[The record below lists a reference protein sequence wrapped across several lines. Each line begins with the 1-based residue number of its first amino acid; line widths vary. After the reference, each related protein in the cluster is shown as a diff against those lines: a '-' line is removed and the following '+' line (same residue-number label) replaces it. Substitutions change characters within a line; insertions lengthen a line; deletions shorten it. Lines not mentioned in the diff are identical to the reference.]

1 MGTPYKMKGM
11 SFGNSPVRKD
21 IKITTGFGSD
31 ADANLSKKVNKSK
44 AKEFLKKNTVKPKVT
59 VRPKPFGNIRPLSR
73 GVQNT
78 IKKVISK
85 GVLPVSM
92 VTTAYELGM
101 GNPKSAKATNK
112 ALKKEGRNKLK
123 GINKTHVPKY

>member
-11 SFGNSPVRKD
+11 GFGNTPLKKD
-21 IKITTGFGSD
+21 IKITTGFGPE
-31 ADANLSKKVNKSK
+31 ADANLSKKVNKSN
-44 AKEFLKKNTVKPKVT
+44 AKEFLKKNTVKPKVNA
-59 VRPKPFGNIRPLSR
+59 RPKPLGSIRPLSR
-73 GVQNT
+73 GVQET

-85 GVLPVSM
+85 VVLPVSM
-92 VTTAYELGM
+92 ATTAYELGV

-112 ALKKEGRNKLK
+112 SLRKEARNKLR